1 MIGAAAGFGMYIA
14 ALEAPKDSAFD
25 DLWARSEANWRDQ
38 QEKEGG
44 NSKHTHTL

>member
-25 DLWARSEANWRDQ
+25 DL
-38 QEKEGG
+38 
-44 NSKHTHTL
+44 